1 MGTIA
6 SRAEALLGTAVAA
19 TTPVAGGDI
28 CTATRLRLSDGT
40 SALIKTRPHA
50 SPGFFEREADGLR
63 WLAAAGGAPVPRVLA
78 AAGDCVIVSWVESG
92 RPTADAAEA
101 FGRDL
106 AKTHA
111 AGAEEFGAAADGWI
125 GTLPLPN
132 RTTSSWREFWVTRRV
147 LPYLKAARDRGA
159 IDAEDAAAIDD
170 VLHRIHDLAGPE
182 EPPARIHG
190 DLWSG
195 NVLWSNAGRG
205 WLIDPAAHGG
215 HRETDLAMLALF
227 GSPNLMRML
236 AAYDE
241 AAPLADGWRSRAP
254 LHQLHPLLVHAVM
267 FGGGYGA
274 RAGQAARSLLDGT
287 AAVGGSEYA
296 SMSDRGKNRP
306 DD

>member
-1 MGTIA
+1 MATIA
-6 SRAEALLGTAVAA
+6 SRAETLLGTAVAA

-28 CTATRLRLSDGT
+28 CTATRLRLSDGS

-50 SPGFFEREADGLR
+50 APGFFQREADGLR
-63 WLAAAGGAPVPRVLA
+63 WLGEARGAPVPKVLA
-78 AAGDCVIVSWVESG
+78 AADDCVIVEWVESG

-111 AGAEEFGAAADGWI
+111 AGAEEFGAATDGWI

-132 RTTSSWREFWVTRRV
+132 KPTSFWREFWVTRRV
-147 LPYLKAARDRGA
+147 LPYLKAARDRAA
-159 IDAEDAAAIDD
+159 ISAEDAAAVDEVLQRID
-170 VLHRIHDLAGPE
+170 DLAGPE

-195 NVLWSNAGRG
+195 NVLWSNTGRG

-215 HRETDLAMLALF
+215 HRETDLAMLSLF
-227 GSPNLMRML
+227 GSPNLIRLL

-241 AAPLADGWRSRAP
+241 ETPLADGWRSRVP
-254 LHQLHPLLVHAVM
+254 LHQIHPLLVHAVT

-274 RAGQAARSLLDGT
+274 RVGQAARSLLDGT
-287 AAVGGSEYA
+287 AADAEHAATPGQTG
-296 SMSDRGKNRP
+296 D
-306 DD
+306 